1 MSTIHTNAGK
11 LTLFPYILKTDLDG
25 PASERHRVGVE
36 MGRLLVPERRCDPD
50 SRLIE
55 LAFVRMKSTAQRPGP
70 PLVFLAGG
78 PGLSGIDEL
87 RSEKLYPWL
96 AALRQVG
103 DVIALDQRGTGLSNP
118 RLDCLEAWDLPLD
131 RPDAREEIL
140 RVGQQK
146 ARICVHF
153 WQQQGIDLTGY
164 TTEES
169 ADDIEDLRQA
179 LGYDTL
185 NLYGASYGSHLALAT
200 IKRHGAHISRA
211 VLAMV
216 EGLDHTMKLPSN
228 IQQHIEQLNTLVKA
242 DPYWQARIPDLLAL
256 MQSIFE
262 RLEREPVTVS
272 VTDRRTKENVAVCAG
287 KFDLQWLT
295 ASGLGTQSFIAK
307 LPSRYYAM
315 TQGDFSWLASRVLSR
330 RREWLGNAMG
340 YVMDGASGVS
350 PERYARI
357 QREAPQTLLGDLIN
371 FPFPDIAAAW
381 EAPDLGPAFRAP
393 FTTEVPALFLSGT
406 LDARTPISN
415 TEEVRAGFAHSQHI
429 IVEGATHSTAEIVQ
443 APGVTAA
450 MLDFLRGQS
459 VRVTQG
465 GILFAFMHDGTSMQ
479 NT

>member
-1 MSTIHTNAGK
+1 MHTSAGK
-11 LTLFPYILKTDLDG
+11 LSIFPYIVKTDLAG
-25 PASERHRVGVE
+25 PDSERYRTGAE
-36 MGRLLVPERRCDPD
+36 IGRLLVPERRSNPD

-55 LAFVRMKSTAQRPGP
+55 LAFVRMKSTARQPGP

-78 PGLSGIDEL
+78 PGLSGIDDL
-87 RSEKLYPWL
+87 RSERLYPWF

-118 RLDCLEAWDLPLD
+118 RLDCPAAWDLPLD
-131 RPDAREEIL
+131 QPDSREEVL
-140 RVGQQK
+140 RVGYEK
-146 ARICVHF
+146 AHICADF
-153 WQQQGIDLTGY
+153 WRQQGVDLTGY
-164 TTEES
+164 TTQES

-179 LGYDTL
+179 LGYETL

-211 VLAMV
+211 VLAMI

-228 IQQHIEQLNTLVKA
+228 IQQHIEQLNALVKA

-256 MQSIFE
+256 MQSVFA

-272 VTDRRTKENVAVCAG
+272 VTDRRTKENLAVCAG

-295 ASGLGTQSFIAK
+295 ASSLGTQSFIAK
-307 LPSRYYAM
+307 LPARYYAM
-315 TQGDFSWLASRVLSR
+315 EQGDFSWLATRVLSR
-330 RREWLGNAMG
+330 RREWIHNAMS

-371 FPFPDIAAAW
+371 FPFPDIATAW

-393 FTTEVPALFLSGT
+393 LTSQVPALFLSGT

-415 TEEVRAGFAHSQHI
+415 TEEVRAGFVHSQHI

-443 APGVTAA
+443 APGVTSA
-450 MLDFLRGQS
+450 MLDFLRGQP
-459 VRVTQG
+459 VRVTQSA
-465 GILFAFMHDGTSMQ
+465 IPFAFIH
-479 NT
+479 